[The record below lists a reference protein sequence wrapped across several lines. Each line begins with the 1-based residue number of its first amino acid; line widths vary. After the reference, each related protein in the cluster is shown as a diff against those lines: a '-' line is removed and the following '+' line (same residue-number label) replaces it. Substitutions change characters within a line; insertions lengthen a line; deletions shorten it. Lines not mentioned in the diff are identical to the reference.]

1 MKTFKTEHRL
11 SNLITSKSRVT
22 EENLVREV
30 VIRAIEEMPIEYVKS
45 LFNIEV
51 IKGTD
56 EEMRHAFENNDDYRY
71 RLIEDLMRSNSF
83 MIRSQITVEL

>member
-1 MKTFKTEHRL
+1 MKTFKAEHRL

-22 EENLVREV
+22 EEDLVREV

-56 EEMRHAFENNDDYRY
+56 EELYRAFKNEDNYRY
-71 RLIEDLMRSNSF
+71 RLIEDLMHSNSF
-83 MIRSQITVEL
+83 MIRSQITVGL